1 MSLREQGF
9 IRTDV
14 PHMKTQ
20 NLFKKLFRIFGM
32 TDVVLLQAR
41 HGGLIQLQG
50 RLLQDPAVK
59 TRAVLPE
66 LCPTLFRLPQTA
78 VILGPT
84 ERLLEDWIVGI
95 LSTWII
101 IRPQKNFSLFYT
113 FIYIGTKLFNF
124 TKSLLVSH
132 RL

>member
-1 MSLREQGF
+1 
-9 IRTDV
+9 
-14 PHMKTQ
+14 
-20 NLFKKLFRIFGM
+20 M

-59 TRAVLPE
+59 TRAVLFE

-101 IRPQKNFSLFYT
+101 IRPKKKT
-113 FIYIGTKLFNF
+113 FLCFIHLYILEPSSSTSPKVF
-124 TKSLLVSH
+124 
-132 RL
+132 

>member
-32 TDVVLLQAR
+32 TDVLLQAR

-59 TRAVLPE
+59 TRAVLSE

-101 IRPQKNFSLFYT
+101 ISPKKT
-113 FIYIGTKLFNF
+113 FLCFIHLYILEPSSSTSPKVF
-124 TKSLLVSH
+124 
-132 RL
+132 